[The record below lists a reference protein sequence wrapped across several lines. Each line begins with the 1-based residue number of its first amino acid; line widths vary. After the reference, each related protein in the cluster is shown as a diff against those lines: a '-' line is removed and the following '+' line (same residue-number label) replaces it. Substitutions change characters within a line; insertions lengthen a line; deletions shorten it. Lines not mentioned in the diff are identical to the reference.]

1 MNETWTD
8 DDGVTHDMCSVI
20 ARCFVDVKSRIAPPK
35 NAPGVVTCLQ
45 CLGTSELDK
54 VLQRMIANDVVINA
68 RKLKE
73 AEELWPLEKIPMGTR
88 GS

>member
-1 MNETWTD
+1 MSETWTD

-20 ARCFVDVKSRIAPPK
+20 ARCFVDVKSRITPPK
-35 NAPGVVTCLQ
+35 NGEGVVTCLA

-54 VLQRMIANDVVINA
+54 VLQAMVTHGVVVQEQ
-68 RKLKE
+68 RLKE
-73 AEELWPLEKIPMGTR
+73 MEQLWQLEKIPMGPR